1 MKSDRTG
8 TAKWNEKEKR
18 WKITAQKNGVRK
30 QFYSSTPGRTGQ
42 REANA
47 KADEWLMYGGGMDAN
62 TRCDALIEVFL
73 EDEAKKSSLSRMKKL
88 ESVTRL
94 YVLPAIGKKKV
105 DALSLDDF
113 QQIVDNMVD
122 KGLAAKTV
130 SNARSIMEQM
140 LKFARRKKLTVLR
153 LDDLDMSNNRKK
165 GKRKILQPDGIAI
178 LFSTDVCEYRG
189 KRQYD
194 EYINAY
200 RFLVATGLRPGELL
214 GLKWED
220 VHGDTIHLQ
229 RAINAYGEVTS
240 GKNQNAVR
248 PVPVTRIA
256 KKILD
261 DQYQSSEDHTG
272 YIFPARSQSTLRH
285 RWKNY
290 CISNGIPYCSLYE
303 LRHTFVSISSSI
315 PEGQL
320 KKIVGHSKSMDTFDV
335 YGHIVDGQLE
345 RTGEK
350 IDAIFDQIL
359 AEK

>member
-8 TAKWNEKEKR
+8 TAKWNEREKR

-62 TRCDALIEVFL
+62 TRCDALIKAFL
-73 EDEAKKSSLSRMKKL
+73 ESEAQRASLSQIKKV
-88 ESVTRL
+88 EGVTRL
-94 YVLPAIGKKKV
+94 YILPTVGRKKV
-105 DALSLDDF
+105 SALTLEDF
-113 QQIVDNMVD
+113 QGIVDDMIQ

-130 SNARSIMEQM
+130 SNARSIMEQV
-140 LKFARRKKLTVLR
+140 LKYARRKKLTTLR
-153 LDDLDMSNNRKK
+153 LDDLDMSDNRRKK
-165 GKRKILQPDGIAI
+165 QKTILQPDGIVT
-178 LFSTDVCEYRG
+178 LFMVDTCLYKG
-189 KRQYD
+189 KRIYD
-194 EYINAY
+194 DYINAY
-200 RFLVATGLRPGELL
+200 RFMVATGVRPGELL
-214 GLKWED
+214 GLMWED
-220 VHGDTIHLQ
+220 VHGETIHLQ
-229 RAINAYGEVTS
+229 RAINVYGEVTS

-290 CISNGIPYCSLYE
+290 CISNGISYCSLYE
-303 LRHTFVSISSSI
+303 LRHTFVSISSGI